1 MKNPPCSTSVLLALL
16 LPALAAS
23 AVTIQYTYDEAGRLT
38 RADYGG
44 GEKIDYV
51 YDANGN
57 LLQRTVSGSGEITY
71 TLIYR
76 AGTGGT
82 IGGVAT
88 QEVAVGGNGSPVTA
102 VVDNASVVFRR
113 WSDGATDPIR
123 TDTNVQANLTIQAA
137 FRSTGGA
144 DLDWYAARGIAP
156 GGGEDWTDVDAR
168 AVAGKGTTLR
178 HENIADTD
186 PANTA
191 NVFRVTGIEARNATV
206 VHFEPGSTGRVYT
219 FQFNEALNDGA
230 WSNVP
235 GVDPRPGAGGED
247 AMADTNNAAARR
259 YRVTV
264 EVPN

>member
-57 LLQRTVSGSGEITY
+57 LLQRTVSGSGEVTY

-88 QEVAVGGNGSPVTA
+88 QVVAAGADGTVVTA
-102 VVDNASVVFRR
+102 VVENASAVFHA
-113 WSDGATDPIR
+113 WSDAVADNPR
-123 TDTNVQANLTIQAA
+123 TDTNVQADLTVQAA

-144 DLDWYAARGIAP
+144 DLDWYTARGIAP

-186 PANTA
+186 PDDTND
-191 NVFRVTGIEARNATV
+191 VFRVTGVAAGTGTV
-206 VHFEPGSTGRVYT
+206 VRFEPGSTGRVYT

-247 AMADTNNAAARR
+247 AMTDTNNAAARR